1 MFDFIRR
8 APGAITVS
16 LLIHLGV
23 IGLLLSV
30 PGLYPAPPEEPEKPP
45 LIQAQVIDLSALR
58 QQEDEESER
67 KQQQEAERKAEEER
81 KQQQEAERKA
91 EEERKQ
97 QQEAERKAEEE
108 RKRKQEAERKAEE
121 ERKQQQEAERK
132 AEEERKQQQ
141 EAERKAEEERQQ
153 REEDLRQRR
162 AEELEREMLL
172 LEQQRQQREA
182 DERERQRQL
191 EEEHLREL
199 QHQKRLE
206 QQQQVVV
213 SDYSEQIQ
221 GVVRR
226 NFLCAVDGIGRPSVV
241 EVRLSPGGHVISQRT
256 LRSSGNS
263 ALDRCREAAVAK
275 AGSLPIP
282 NDDAIFNRYFRV
294 FYLEFD
300 GSE

>member
-91 EEERKQ
+91 EEERK
-97 QQEAERKAEEE
+97 RK
-108 RKRKQEAERKAEE
+108 
-121 ERKQQQEAERK
+121 QEAERK

>member
-91 EEERKQ
+91 EEERK
-97 QQEAERKAEEE
+97 RK
-108 RKRKQEAERKAEE
+108 
-121 ERKQQQEAERK
+121 
-132 AEEERKQQQ
+132 Q